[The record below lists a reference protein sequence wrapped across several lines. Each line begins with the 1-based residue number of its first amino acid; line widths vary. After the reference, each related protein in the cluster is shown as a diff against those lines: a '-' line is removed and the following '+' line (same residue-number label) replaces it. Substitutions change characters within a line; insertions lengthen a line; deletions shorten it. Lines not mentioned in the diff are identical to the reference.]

1 MTGSPDEDNWLEP
14 ALAQRPGQITA
25 AAVLL
30 VVSAFIGTTIAVHDP
45 ELTQFGYLLLFVTI
59 GAALRIR
66 GGGGRT
72 ACITASVTAALFFC
86 YLGPHA
92 IRGLSDPGG
101 VYQPEY
107 AVRAIIAI
115 VASGTGVGLLYSP
128 PSRAYVRARR
138 HRTAP

>member
-14 ALAQRPGQITA
+14 APAQRSGQITA

-30 VVSAFIGTTIAVHDP
+30 VVSAFIGATIAVNDP
-45 ELTQFGYLLLFVTI
+45 ELTQFVYLLLFVTV
-59 GAALRIR
+59 GAAIRIR
-66 GGGGRT
+66 RGGRT
-72 ACITASVTAALFFC
+72 ACITASVTAALFFL

-92 IRGLSDPGG
+92 LRGLSDPGG

-138 HRTAP
+138 HQTAR